1 MRLPMTPN
9 VSTKDGTSNKNA
21 RLTNCLKE
29 TTKRGDMAVIR
40 PGLVLEAEGD
50 GVGGGL
56 VAFNNELVS
65 VYGATLG
72 LGYVAETPSI
82 PPADDFATFDPY
94 GSGLGLQGPTAS
106 DGTSVIVGVGFGPT
120 EIYKSS
126 NLIDFASSFSG
137 FLGSGTNFPIVGY
150 GLGYYWLFI
159 YNGGSNDVKL
169 YRSDTSASSFTLVHT
184 FLNASLPAN
193 HGRPF
198 FWFSGTDMYATFIG
212 ISPNTNYRFSSSD
225 NGATWSGATVVAD
238 IYTSG
243 YATGQWQMTGFGSS
257 FYTVIFDGSGQPHIA
272 STSDNFATVSF
283 GSGFGDATYS
293 CGYLAKVG
301 TTLYRFYTDGSR
313 LYVKYDS
320 SPDGVTWTYVGIA
333 FTHGAGKVC
342 TLQSGAL
349 IGSVIVLYIIDAL
362 TVSPWTSTPYVVT
375 LDPGSPGYYP
385 PLGTIQ
391 TGLYDFAQSPL

>member
-1 MRLPMTPN
+1 MRLPVTPQI
-9 VSTKDGTSNKNA
+9 STKDGISNKNS
-21 RLTNCLKE
+21 RLTNMLKE
-29 TTKRGDMAVIR
+29 SRKTGDLAVVR
-40 PGLVLEAEGD
+40 PGLVTQIEGS

-56 VAFNNELVS
+56 VAFNNELIS

-72 LGYVAETPSI
+72 LGYVEGTPST
-82 PPADDFATFDPY
+82 PPIEDFATFDPY

-106 DGTSVIVGVGFGPT
+106 DGTNVIVGVGFGPT
-120 EIYKSS
+120 VIYKSS
-126 NLIDFASSFSG
+126 NFIDFASSFSG
-137 FLGSGTNFPIVGY
+137 YIGSGANFPIVGY

-198 FWFSGTDMYATFIG
+198 FWFSGANMYVSFIG

-225 NGATWSGATVVAD
+225 NGDTWSSSTVVAD
-238 IYTSG
+238 IYGSG
-243 YATGQWQMTGFGSS
+243 YATGQWQMIEFGSS
-257 FYTVIFDGSGQPHIA
+257 FYTLMFDGSGQPHIA

-283 GSGFGDATYS
+283 GAGFGDATYS

-301 TTLYRFYTDGSR
+301 DTLYRFYTDESR
-313 LYVKYDS
+313 SYVKYDS
-320 SPDGVTWTYVGIA
+320 SSDGATWMYAGTA

-349 IGSVIVLYIIDAL
+349 IGSEIVLYIIDAL
-362 TVSPWTSTPYVVT
+362 TIPPWTSTPYVVS
-375 LDPGSPGYYP
+375 LDPGTQGYYP
-385 PLGTIQ
+385 PIGTIQ
-391 TGLYDFAQSPL
+391 TGHYDFAQSPL